1 MDNTNE
7 ERLKNPL
14 AALGLSLIFPGL
26 GQIYNQQVKK
36 GQMFFVI
43 AIILIVTMFAAVGF
57 VLYPIFWIYNMYDA
71 YTDAVKMNSGEI
83 QTG

>member
-1 MDNTNE
+1 MDNVNE
-7 ERLKNPL
+7 KKLKNPL
-14 AALGLSLIFPGL
+14 AAVGLSFIFPGL
-26 GQIYNQQVKK
+26 GQIYNQQVRK

-71 YTDAVKMNSGEI
+71 YKDAGKMNRDEI
-83 QTG
+83 QPG